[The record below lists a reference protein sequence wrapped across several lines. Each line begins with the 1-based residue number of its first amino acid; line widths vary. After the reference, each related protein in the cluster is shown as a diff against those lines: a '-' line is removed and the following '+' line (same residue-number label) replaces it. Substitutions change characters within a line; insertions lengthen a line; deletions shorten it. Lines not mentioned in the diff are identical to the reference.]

1 MTEVN
6 IEENLTWLQALYTTK
21 INRLKLE
28 LPQFISDE
36 QLEKETFYQEISLVP
51 GLLRIRTIANP
62 AWSLNFFYK
71 NTFVKGKNWDDVD
84 INCGINLM
92 DQDSNDWLSINKK
105 SNMFDGVGGP
115 LYLTV
120 ILETFRCWV
129 EDIPFIIED
138 LPTFREKLKQ
148 KNPLLSWLEEF
159 YYSCCD
165 EDWEHSY
172 GCSIISVASGW
183 VMAFSLDYLDL
194 EDSAFDRVVIEEDE
208 GTIECYKEEYKFI
221 IRTHVKGLIKGITI
235 FKEWVEI
242 EMDKYRKAKS
252 MGQQV

>member
-6 IEENLTWLQALYTTK
+6 IDENLIWLQELYAAN
-21 INRLKLE
+21 ICNLRPV
-28 LPQFISDE
+28 LPNISDD
-36 QLEKETFYQEISLVP
+36 QLKDYAPLEKIPSSLGLFKIHTLSNP
-51 GLLRIRTIANP
+51 G
-62 AWSLNFFYK
+62 WSLSFFYK
-71 NTFVKGKNWDDVD
+71 NMLARENNWTDIQ
-84 INCGINLM
+84 INCGINLI
-92 DQDSNDWLSINKK
+92 DQDSNDWLFANKENDVFK
-105 SNMFDGVGGP
+105 ESCGP
-115 LYLTV
+115 LYLAT
-120 ILETFRCWV
+120 ILEAFRCWI

-138 LPTFREKLKQ
+138 LPMFREKLKQ

-159 YYSCCD
+159 YYNCCD

-194 EDSAFDRVVIEEDE
+194 EDSSFNRIVIEEDE

-221 IRTHVKGLIKGITI
+221 IRTHVKGLIKGIAI